1 MNISTETK
9 PLTTV
14 RVFKNRVAA
23 CKPYPTNLRK
33 LIRQSYPEYDN
44 KQGKQKIHNVLVGN
58 ASDIRLTEI
67 IETICKMQKP

>member
-1 MNISTETK
+1 MNISAETK

-14 RVFKNRVAA
+14 QYFKKRVTD
-23 CKPYPTNLRK
+23 CKPYPKDIRRVIRNL
-33 LIRQSYPEYDN
+33 YPEYDT
-44 KQGKQKIHNVLVGN
+44 KQGRMKLHNVLTGT